1 MLAKGGAPFTAGT
14 GGPAQKNPT
23 SPHYIISLF
32 FIPHWALFSTPTHL
46 SFLFLSSS
54 FLLSCFCL
62 TAANI
67 LALQPKFLKKFV
79 SDPKRWRIGT
89 RVLLRDNYSLLS
101 ALRRALLREKKKYI
115 TQKELSSLCTRMEN
129 TMKCLLP
136 FIKLQ
141 QNVSNFR
148 KKIVNVYWMFAHVVN
163 SILKWNQEKCS

>member
-1 MLAKGGAPFTAGT
+1 MLAKGGAPFNAGT

-32 FIPHWALFSTPTHL
+32 FLPRSALVSTPIHL

-79 SDPKRWRIGT
+79 SDPKRWRVGT
-89 RVLLRDNYSLLS
+89 WVLLRDNCSLLS
-101 ALRRALLREKKKYI
+101 DLRRALLRKKKI
-115 TQKELSSLCTRMEN
+115 HHTEGAVI
-129 TMKCLLP
+129 
-136 FIKLQ
+136 F
-141 QNVSNFR
+141 
-148 KKIVNVYWMFAHVVN
+148 VN
-163 SILKWNQEKCS
+163 

>member
-67 LALQPKFLKKFV
+67 LALQPKFLKKFI

-101 ALRRALLREKKKYI
+101 ALRRASLRGKKNTSHRGSCHLCVLGWRTQWNACYHLLSCHKMLAILE
-115 TQKELSSLCTRMEN
+115 
-129 TMKCLLP
+129 
-136 FIKLQ
+136 
-141 QNVSNFR
+141 

-163 SILKWNQEKCS
+163 SILKWNQEKCR